1 MSHHD
6 LGLTDANSG
15 CHCGHD
21 TSASQASTE
30 TVAISTDVLVEG
42 MTCSHCVMSVTEE
55 VAALTGVANVTVDLN
70 AGGTSTVTVAS
81 KTPVDPAAIRAAI
94 EEAGYSVVGNR
105 S

>member
-15 CHCGHD
+15 CHCGHH
-21 TSASQASTE
+21 TSASQAPTEAST
-30 TVAISTDVLVEG
+30 ISTDVLVEG

-55 VAALTGVANVTVDLN
+55 VTALNGVENVTVDLN
-70 AGGTSTVTVAS
+70 AGGASKVTVAS
-81 KTPVDPAAIRAAI
+81 TTPIDPAAIRAAI